1 MDAYIAKETVDD
13 LMRKVIEAIDA
24 SGSRIQTSK
33 GWCTEVTGILLELTN
48 PLARLSRTETR
59 GKLFSPLGELCWYL
73 AQSKQ
78 LHFIE
83 YYIPPYKD
91 SAENGEIPGAYG
103 PRLFNWNGV
112 NQMANVAARFK
123 KKPNTRR
130 AAIQLFDAADIDVKH
145 NDVPCTCTLQFLLRE
160 GKLNL
165 IVYMRSNDAYLGLPH
180 DIFCF
185 TMLQEIVA
193 REVSAQLGTYKHVVG
208 SLHLYDRNREKAQ
221 QFLNEGFQPTTL
233 FMPEMPAG
241 DPWPAINLLLEAE
254 QQIRTGEPYAE
265 SRLAQLDLYWADLIR
280 LLLIFRA
287 TRDSD
292 AARIKELRQ
301 AMASDYFRT
310 FIDLK
315 LAERH
320 SSNPNLAKKDSQ
332 RD

>member
-1 MDAYIAKETVDD
+1 MDAYIVKETVDD
-13 LMRKVIEAIDA
+13 LMRTVLDVILA
-24 SGSRIQTSK
+24 SGSRIETSK
-33 GWCTEVTGILLELTN
+33 KWCTEITGTLLELTN

-73 AQSKQ
+73 AQSKG
-78 LHFIE
+78 LDFIE
-83 YYIPPYKD
+83 YYIPPYKE

-103 PRLFNWNGV
+103 PRLFNWNGIK
-112 NQMANVAARFK
+112 QMANVAARLK
-123 KKPNTRR
+123 KNPNTRR

-185 TMLQEIVA
+185 TMLQEIMA

-233 FMPEMPAG
+233 FMPEMPPG
-241 DPWPAINLLLEAE
+241 DPWPAINFLLEAE
-254 QQIRTGEPYAE
+254 KQIRTGEPFDQ
-265 SRLAQLDLYWADLIR
+265 SRLAQLDPYWADLIR

-292 AARIKELRQ
+292 AARIKELRPT
-301 AMASDYFRT
+301 MASDYFRT
-310 FIDLK
+310 FIDMK
-315 LAERH
+315 IAEQH
-320 SSNPNLAKKDSQ
+320 SVNPDPAKKDSK

>member
-1 MDAYIAKETVDD
+1 MEAYISKETVDD
-13 LMRKVIEAIDA
+13 LMRTVIELIHS
-24 SGSRIQTSK
+24 SGSRILTGK

-78 LHFIE
+78 LDFIE

-91 SAENGEIPGAYG
+91 SSEDGEIPGAYG
-103 PRLFNWNGV
+103 PRLFDWNGID
-112 NQMANVAARFK
+112 QIANVNRGLK
-123 KKPNTRR
+123 KNPNTRR

-145 NDVPCTCTLQFLLRE
+145 KDVPCTCTLQFLLRD

-185 TMLQEIVA
+185 TMLQEIMA
-193 REVSAQLGTYKHVVG
+193 REVSAQLGTYKHMVG
-208 SLHLYDRNREKAQ
+208 SLHLYDKNREKAQ

-233 FMPEMPAG
+233 FMPPMPEA
-241 DPWPAINLLLEAE
+241 DPWPAIKSLLEAE
-254 QQIRTGEPYAE
+254 KQIRTGQPFDE
-265 SRLAQLDLYWADLIR
+265 SRLAQLDPYWADLIR
-280 LLLIFRA
+280 LLLVFRA
-287 TRDSD
+287 RNSD
-292 AARIKELRQ
+292 VSRMKELRQ

-310 FIDLK
+310 FIDIK
-315 LAERH
+315 IAERD
-320 SSNPNLAKKDSQ
+320 SANPNPAKKDSI

>member
-1 MDAYIAKETVDD
+1 MDAYVVKETVDD
-13 LMRKVIEAIDA
+13 LMRKVVEVILA
-24 SGSRIQTSK
+24 SGSHILTGK
-33 GWCTEVTGILLELTN
+33 GECTEITGTLLELTN

-73 AQSKQ
+73 ARSKQ
-78 LHFIE
+78 LDFIE
-83 YYIPPYKD
+83 YYIPAYKE

-103 PRLFNWNGV
+103 PRLFNWNGI
-112 NQMANVAARFK
+112 NQRANVAARLK
-123 KKPNTRR
+123 KNPNTRR

-145 NDVPCTCTLQFLLRE
+145 KDIPCTCTLQFLLRKGE
-160 GKLNL
+160 LNL

-193 REVSAQLGTYKHVVG
+193 RDVSAQLGTYKHVVG
-208 SLHLYDRNREKAQ
+208 SLHLYDKNQEKAQ

-241 DPWPAINLLLEAE
+241 DPWPAINSLLEAE
-254 QQIRTGEPYAE
+254 RQIRTADAYAE
-265 SRLAQLDLYWADLIR
+265 SRLAQLDPYWADLIR

-292 AARIKELRQ
+292 PGRIKELRQ
-301 AMASDYFRT
+301 AMACDYFRT

-315 LAERH
+315 LAERL
-320 SSNPNLAKKDSQ
+320 S
-332 RD
+332 